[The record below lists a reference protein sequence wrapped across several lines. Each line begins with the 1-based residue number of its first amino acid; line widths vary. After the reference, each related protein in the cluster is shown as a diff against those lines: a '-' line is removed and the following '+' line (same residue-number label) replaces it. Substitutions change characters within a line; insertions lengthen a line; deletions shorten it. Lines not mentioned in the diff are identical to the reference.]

1 MVDPYQPDPDVRP
14 RHFLIPIGH
23 ESLVVID
30 SETGHIKWK
39 VQIFMPGALHPDQT
53 EPVLRFSTVYDHIG
67 DTIYD
72 FGFGF
77 TGDEQWCQRGDYE
90 LDTIIGLHERAR
102 ALDVGLKLANDLALD
117 YEERVPWALLKTL
130 VQRASESHKMWQIED
145 GAYEPPRNLGSLTV
159 VFEEEE

>member
-1 MVDPYQPDPDVRP
+1 MSVPDPDVRP

-39 VQIFMPGALHPDQT
+39 VQIFMPGVLEEDQT
-53 EPVLRFSTVYDHIG
+53 EPVLRFSTLYDHIG

-77 TGDEQWCQRGDYE
+77 IGDEQWCQLGEYE
-90 LDTIIGLHERAR
+90 LNTLLGDTLTVSDE
-102 ALDVGLKLANDLALD
+102 LALNTD
-117 YEERVPWALLKTL
+117 IGEDAVLLGI

>member
-1 MVDPYQPDPDVRP
+1 MSVPDPDVRP

-39 VQIFMPGALHPDQT
+39 VQIFMPRVLEEDQT
-53 EPVLRFSTVYDHIG
+53 EPVLRFSTLYDHIG

-77 TGDEQWCQRGDYE
+77 TGDEQWCLRGEYE
-90 LDTIIGLHERAR
+90 LDTLLGDTLTVSDELALNAEEVVPWRLLQVLLRR
-102 ALDVGLKLANDLALD
+102 ALD
-117 YEERVPWALLKTL
+117 
-130 VQRASESHKMWQIED
+130 SHKMWQIED
-145 GAYEPPRNLGSLTV
+145 GAYEPPQNLGSLTV
-159 VFEEEE
+159 VFEEEK